1 MNFFE
6 SVYEVVKKIPAGRV
20 STYGVVARLAG
31 NPRMSRQV
39 GWALHQ
45 NPQPGVIPCHRVI
58 FSDGKLSYG
67 FAFGGIEMQTELLE
81 REGVKVADGKINL
94 KKYLWSGEV

>member
-6 SVYEVVKKIPAGRV
+6 KVYETVKQIPAGKV
-20 STYGVVARLAG
+20 STYGDIARAAG
-31 NPRMSRQV
+31 NARMSRQV

-58 FSDGKLSYG
+58 FSDGRLSYG
-67 FAFGGIEMQTELLE
+67 FAFGGIEMQTALLQG
-81 REGVKVADGKINL
+81 EGVQVDDGKVDL
-94 KKYLWSGEV
+94 EKYRYNREI